1 MPSRRLVS
9 RLAAWAAAIAAVFV
23 AGAVAG
29 GAPAAAKPKP
39 VVVHVTAKDFSF
51 TLSRRSV
58 PAGTTVRFVVRNM
71 GGVVHDFAISGKRTK
86 LLKHGQT
93 AVARRPVREEGL
105 VPYLCTVAGHARL
118 GMKGVFAVGKKPA
131 ASQPPPTPP
140 TVPVADT
147 VQLTKIGGG
156 FGRPVLVTAPPGDPR
171 LFVVDQTGIIRVVDA
186 DGNLLPEPFLDIR
199 DRVHFSSEPG
209 LLGMAFAPDYAT
221 SGLVYVFYNSRSG
234 NGDLVLAEYHV
245 SATNPNLLDPYT
257 WRTVLTIVKPW
268 ENHNGGMLQ
277 FGPDGDLYISVGDG
291 DSGVLDPPG
300 ALRPDAQ
307 RPPRRHPPH
316 RPARRG
322 SVRGAEGQPVRRCR
336 RRATPR
342 SGPTACGTR
351 GASGSTRLPGTCT
364 SATRERARRRRST

>member
-1 MPSRRLVS
+1 M
-9 RLAAWAAAIAAVFV
+9 
-23 AGAVAG
+23 
-29 GAPAAAKPKP
+29 
-39 VVVHVTAKDFSF
+39 
-51 TLSRRSV
+51 
-58 PAGTTVRFVVRNM
+58 RFVVRNT
-71 GGVVHDFAISGKRTK
+71 GGVVHDFAIAGKRTK
-86 LLKHGQT
+86 LLKHGQMQSLT
-93 AVARRPVREEGL
+93 VRFQKKGSYRY
-105 VPYLCTVAGHARL
+105 VCTVPGHAAL

-147 VQLTKIGGG
+147 VELTKLAGD

-171 LFVVDQTGIIRVVDA
+171 LFVVDQTGVIRVVDA
-186 DGNLLPEPFLDIR
+186 DGNVLPEPFLDIR

-221 SGLVYVFYNSRSG
+221 SGLVYVIYNSRSG

-245 SATNPNLLDPYT
+245 SATNPNVLDPYT

-300 ALRPDAQ
+300 RFAQTRDDLLGDILRID
-307 RPPRRHPPH
+307 PRGGIRT
-316 RPARRG
+316 
-322 SVRGAEGQPVRRCR
+322 RCR
-336 RRATPR
+336 RTTRSSASTASIPR
-342 SGPTACGTR
+342 SGPTACATR
-351 GASGSTRLPGTCT
+351 GASGSTRPPGTCT
-364 SATRERARRRRST
+364 SGTRERARRRRST